1 MYSRARNG
9 YACQYQHPDIAGRE
23 IWGKLDLIYDDWRGA
38 TRDPELDMSRTWEWK
53 LMEKTRVSF
62 FLVQDSC
69 GGAVLRIGVL
79 SSRSRTC
86 HVSGETDGFPLLW
99 TRAASSF
106 CGFKQLHPSVDSSS
120 FLLLWTL
127 AASSFCGLEQLPP
140 SMDSSNFLLL
150 WIQAASSFCGL
161 EQLPSENLN
170 IVI

>member
-53 LMEKTRVSF
+53 LMEQIRVSF

-106 CGFKQLHPSVDSSS
+106 CGLN
-120 FLLLWTL
+120 
-127 AASSFCGLEQLPP
+127 
-140 SMDSSNFLLL
+140 NFLKYLSRCACHSHMMNL
-150 WIQAASSFCGL
+150 QCRPNSWQ
-161 EQLPSENLN
+161 EQIFLFNPGVL
-170 IVI
+170 